1 MYAGPRLKRSY
12 VVQCRQSLEQ
22 VQSPGSGCQLPAMA
36 TAAEQFARTFARF
49 ERWHGTSK
57 RHRNTAMTIKSRL
70 SNKTAARERTLQGRV
85 GTLSDAELLA
95 VILGTGCEG
104 QSVLDTA
111 GALLDFAGNL
121 VALRRLGPHLM
132 AMQRGVGPAKAAR
145 ILAAIELCRR
155 WSVADCAEHTHL
167 EMRSFEHV
175 VAWARHQIV
184 ALDHEEV
191 WTLALDGQNHLLQ
204 SRCVARG
211 GQHGCAIHAR
221 DILRVALRDGAS
233 GLVVVHNH
241 PSGDPKPSREDVAMT
256 AALVEACAAVGLP
269 LLDHVIVARG
279 GAVSLFELGVLSVN
293 AA

>member
-1 MYAGPRLKRSY
+1 
-12 VVQCRQSLEQ
+12 
-22 VQSPGSGCQLPAMA
+22 MA
-36 TAAEQFARTFARF
+36 
-49 ERWHGTSK
+49 K
-57 RHRNTAMTIKSRL
+57 MTIERRAF
-70 SNKTAARERTLQGRV
+70 NKIAARERTLQGRV
-85 GTLSDAELLA
+85 GTLSDVELLA

-111 GALLDFAGNL
+111 EALLDFAGSL
-121 VALRRLGPHLM
+121 IALRRLGPHLM

-145 ILAAIELCRR
+145 ILAAVELARR
-155 WSVADCAEHTHL
+155 WSSADNSEYVRV

-175 VAWARHQIV
+175 VAWARSQLV
-184 ALDHEEV
+184 DLDHEEV

-204 SRCVARG
+204 ARCVARG
-211 GQHGCAIHAR
+211 GQHGCAVQAR
-221 DILRVALRDGAS
+221 DILRVSLRDGAS

-241 PSGDPKPSREDVAMT
+241 PSGDPKPSREDVTMT
-256 AALVEACAAVGLP
+256 VSLVEACEAVGLP